1 MHQLGF
7 TRMFAHVTS
16 PLTLKS
22 DQTRPPQPWWRI
34 QMCNFFNV
42 HDVQKCSVP
51 ANKLFLFLTNRKIW
65 IDFETEKKTKQKNN
79 SCYIT

>member
-34 QMCNFFNV
+34 QMCNFLNV

-51 ANKLFLFLTNRKIW
+51 ANKVFFTFNEQENLNRFWNWK
-65 IDFETEKKTKQKNN
+65 ENQTKEQ
-79 SCYIT
+79 

>member
-51 ANKLFLFLTNRKIW
+51 ANKLFFIFNEQENLNRFWNWK
-65 IDFETEKKTKQKNN
+65 ENQTKEQ
-79 SCYIT
+79 

>member
-51 ANKLFLFLTNRKIW
+51 ANKLFFTFNKQENLNRFWNWK
-65 IDFETEKKTKQKNN
+65 ENQTKEQ
-79 SCYIT
+79 